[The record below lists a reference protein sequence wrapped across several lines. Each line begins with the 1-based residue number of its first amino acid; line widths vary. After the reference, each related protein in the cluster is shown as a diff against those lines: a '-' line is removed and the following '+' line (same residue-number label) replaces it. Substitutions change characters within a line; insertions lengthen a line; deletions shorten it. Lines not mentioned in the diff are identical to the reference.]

1 MEEAAFV
8 AQPVFPIFLQEQ
20 GTVEIDEAGLLRQQY
35 RRCHSQR
42 GGDHAADHQVQ
53 SARAR
58 LGCQAQALAEA
69 AGLVELE
76 VDAFIAGGQ
85 FREIGGDVAGFVGAE
100 GDRVFELG
108 EQGVLGG
115 GQRLFNE
122 RDAQAS

>member
-8 AQPVFPIFLQEQ
+8 AQSVFPIFLQEQ

-85 FREIGGDVAGFVGAE
+85 FREIGGQCGRIRRRRRGPGVQTRRAGRLGRRAE
-100 GDRVFELG
+100 AVR
-108 EQGVLGG
+108 
-115 GQRLFNE
+115 
-122 RDAQAS
+122 